1 MEETKQTYKNV
12 VGGAGSSTESEHAN
26 THFGY
31 QYAAAAF
38 SSHYPSVTYYLA
50 FASLINAHMLLIATY
65 HPMCYLASHSLGPTT
80 SMLPISHSTSSS
92 SSKLDSKN
100 YYHQTGTSH
109 SKFLLVDGQQ

>member
-26 THFGY
+26 THIGY

-80 SMLPISHSTSSS
+80 SMLPISHSPRPHLNSTV
-92 SSKLDSKN
+92 KN
-100 YYHQTGTSH
+100 TITRQE
-109 SKFLLVDGQQ
+109 LVTQNFS